1 MSLFQTVLLI
11 DDDSISNFITEKLIL
26 RENFASQV
34 TSFLSAEAAL
44 TYLKDLEKDHQQAPD
59 IIFLDLNMPEMDGWE
74 FMTAFK
80 QFPQAFTSNSRVFM
94 LSSAVDSKDIV
105 QARNME
111 EIEDF
116 ISKPLTRED
125 MGVIRERSSNQS
137 DDWESYL

>member
-1 MSLFQTVLLI
+1 MFPFQTILLV

-26 RENFASQV
+26 REKFAQEV
-34 TSFLSAEAAL
+34 VSFLSGEAAL
-44 TYLKDLEKDHQQAPD
+44 AYLKKRQQQHLPSPD

-74 FMTAFK
+74 FMNEFK
-80 QFPQAFTSNSRVFM
+80 KFPQDFTENSRVFM

-116 ISKPLTRED
+116 ISKPLTKED
-125 MGVIRERSSNQS
+125 MGVIRERTANK
-137 DDWESYL
+137 DDWEF

>member
-1 MSLFQTVLLI
+1 MFPFQTILLI

-26 RENFASQV
+26 RENFAQEV
-34 TSFLSAEAAL
+34 VSFLSGEAAL
-44 TYLKDLEKDHQQAPD
+44 TYLKKQHQQHLPAPD

-74 FMTAFK
+74 FMSEFK
-80 QFPQAFTSNSRVFM
+80 KFPQEFTQSSRVFM

-116 ISKPLTRED
+116 ISKPLTKED
-125 MGVIRERSSNQS
+125 MGVIRERSTDQ
-137 DDWESYL
+137 DDWNF

>member
-1 MSLFQTVLLI
+1 MQKILLI

-26 RENFASQV
+26 REDFAQEV
-34 TSFLSAEAAL
+34 TSFLSAEEAL
-44 TYLKDLEKDHQQAPD
+44 AYLKNLEQQQQPAPD

-74 FMTAFK
+74 FMNEFKKLSKDFTAN
-80 QFPQAFTSNSRVFM
+80 TRVFM

-125 MGVIRERSSNQS
+125 MGVIRERSTNTE
-137 DDWESYL
+137 DWESFL

>member
-1 MSLFQTVLLI
+1 MFPFQTILLI

-26 RENFASQV
+26 RENFAQEV
-34 TSFLSAEAAL
+34 VSFLSGEAAL
-44 TYLKDLEKDHQQAPD
+44 SYLKKRQQQHLPAPD

-74 FMTAFK
+74 FMNEFK
-80 QFPQAFTSNSRVFM
+80 KFSEDFTEGSRVFM

-116 ISKPLTRED
+116 ISKPLTKED
-125 MGVIRERSSNQS
+125 MGVIRERSTSQ
-137 DDWESYL
+137 DDWEF

>member
-1 MSLFQTVLLI
+1 MPLFQTVLLI

-26 RENFASQV
+26 REDFAREV
-34 TSFLSAEAAL
+34 TSYLSGEQAL
-44 TYLKDLEKDHQQAPD
+44 EYLQALEKQQLPAPD

-74 FMTAFK
+74 FMSAFK
-80 QFPQAFTSNSRVFM
+80 KLPQDFTAHSHVFM

-116 ISKPLTRED
+116 ISKPLTKED
-125 MGVIRERSSNQS
+125 MGVIRERFTNKEE
-137 DDWESYL
+137 WEF

>member
-1 MSLFQTVLLI
+1 MFPFQTILLI

-26 RENFASQV
+26 RENFAQQV
-34 TSFLSAEAAL
+34 ISFLSGEAAL
-44 TYLKDLEKDHQQAPD
+44 SYLKNQQQQHLPAPD

-74 FMTAFK
+74 FMNEFK
-80 QFPQAFTSNSRVFM
+80 KFPENFTESSRVFM

-116 ISKPLTRED
+116 ISKPLTKED
-125 MGVIRERSSNQS
+125 MGVIRERSTSQE
-137 DDWESYL
+137 DDWMF

>member
-26 RENFASQV
+26 RENFAREV

-44 TYLKDLEKDHQQAPD
+44 SYLKDLEKDQQQAPD

-80 QFPQAFTSNSRVFM
+80 QFPQGFTANSRVFM

-125 MGVIRERSSNQS
+125 MGVIRERSNNQD

>member
-1 MSLFQTVLLI
+1 MSLFQKILLI

-26 RENFASQV
+26 REDFAREV
-34 TSFLSAEAAL
+34 VSFLSAEAAL
-44 TYLKDLEKDHQQAPD
+44 TYLQDLEQQQAPAPD

-74 FMTAFK
+74 FMTEFK
-80 QFPQAFTSNSRVFM
+80 KFPQTFTAPSRVFM

-116 ISKPLTRED
+116 ISKPLTKED
-125 MGVIRERSSNQS
+125 MGVIRERSTNKE
-137 DDWESYL
+137 DWENFL

>member
-1 MSLFQTVLLI
+1 MPLFQTILLI

-26 RENFASQV
+26 REDFARQV
-34 TSFLSAEAAL
+34 TSFLSGDAAL
-44 TYLKDLEKDHQQAPD
+44 AYLQEQQQQQLPAPD

-74 FMTAFK
+74 FMSEFK
-80 QFPQAFTSNSRVFM
+80 KLPLEFTSHSRVFM

-116 ISKPLTRED
+116 ISKPLTKED
-125 MGVIRERSSNQS
+125 MGVIRERSTNQE
-137 DDWESYL
+137 DWENY

>member
-1 MSLFQTVLLI
+1 MSLFQSVLLI

-26 RENFASQV
+26 RENFAKEV

-44 TYLKDLEKDHQQAPD
+44 SYLKDLEKNHRQAPD

-74 FMTAFK
+74 FMAAFK
-80 QFPQAFTSNSRVFM
+80 QFPQDFTANSRVFM

-125 MGVIRERSSNQS
+125 MGVIRERSSNQY

>member
-1 MSLFQTVLLI
+1 MPLFQTILLV

-26 RENFASQV
+26 RENFAGEV
-34 TSFLSAEAAL
+34 ISFLSGEAAL
-44 TYLKDLEKDHQQAPD
+44 EYLKNLVADHAPPPD

-74 FMTAFK
+74 FMSAIK
-80 QFPQAFTSNSRVFM
+80 DFPQDFTANSRVFM

-116 ISKPLTRED
+116 ISKPLTKED
-125 MGVIRERSSNQS
+125 MGVIRERSINKE
-137 DDWESYL
+137 DWENYL